1 MPIYIIRSTCAVS
14 RWPFPG
20 VFAMCFIGIDGL
32 FFALGNLGCDIVFTL
47 LLQGCKVIHIFLD
60 FQRESR
66 IFQCGGGNFRIFTLI
81 LINTTDIFA
90 VVNLIH
96 GGLFLEIS
104 LIILFY

>member
-32 FFALGNLGCDIVFTL
+32 FSLSETMIVTLFYAPFAR
-47 LLQGCKVIHIFLD
+47 LQSYTYIFRLPTWKSN
-60 FQRESR
+60 FSMW
-66 IFQCGGGNFRIFTLI
+66 GGNFRVFTLI
-81 LINTTDIFA
+81 LINTADIFA
-90 VVNLIH
+90 VVDLIH

>member
-32 FFALGNLGCDIVFTL
+32 FSLSETMIVTLFYAPFAR
-47 LLQGCKVIHIFLD
+47 LQSYTYIFRLPTWKSN
-60 FQRESR
+60 FSMW
-66 IFQCGGGNFRIFTLI
+66 GGNFRVFTPI
-81 LINTTDIFA
+81 LTNTAVNFA
-90 VVNLIH
+90 IVNLIH